1 MINVEV
7 TKGAAENNGS
17 LLKKFTRRVQGAG
30 ILPRVRSIRYS
41 KRGESRYT
49 RKKRTLKVLNRRS
62 EAELMAKLGKTLQT
76 K

>member
-7 TKGAAENNGS
+7 TKGASENNGS

-41 KRGESRYT
+41 KRQESRYT

-62 EAELMAKLGKTLQT
+62 EAELMAKLGKALQT